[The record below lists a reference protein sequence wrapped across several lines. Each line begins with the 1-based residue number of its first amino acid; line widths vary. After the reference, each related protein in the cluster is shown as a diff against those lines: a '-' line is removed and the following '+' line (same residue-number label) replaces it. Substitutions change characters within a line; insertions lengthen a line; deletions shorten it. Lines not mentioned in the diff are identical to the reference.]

1 MRPWTRPIPKERSW
15 RSCAAHNPNDG
26 GNNATPTGNSFLTQ
40 AATNSLPAEL
50 NRLKDPK
57 RDGFRVLSVEN
68 PAALTAYPA
77 AGTVISDTLTNQYW
91 VWSQER
97 VAITTTVVLDSGTR
111 SVAWEVVSVANELKA
126 ADMHWRIERVT
137 LR

>member
-1 MRPWTRPIPKERSW
+1 M
-15 RSCAAHNPNDG
+15 
-26 GNNATPTGNSFLTQ
+26 Q
-40 AATNSLPAEL
+40 
-50 NRLKDPK
+50 
-57 RDGFRVLSVEN
+57 
-68 PAALTAYPA
+68 
-77 AGTVISDTLTNQYW
+77 QYW